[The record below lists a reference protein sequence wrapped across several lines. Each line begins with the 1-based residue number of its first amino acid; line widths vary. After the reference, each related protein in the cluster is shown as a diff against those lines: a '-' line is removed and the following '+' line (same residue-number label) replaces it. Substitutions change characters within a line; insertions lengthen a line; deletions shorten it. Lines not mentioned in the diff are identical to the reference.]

1 MNIRIGFSLV
11 ALIVAGLPLLPA
23 GAQEAQHDHQ
33 HPPAPASAAAQAD
46 QASAAK
52 TAEPPTATSGGEG
65 MMDTKAMCD
74 MHRKMMATKSSK
86 QRQAMADKQ
95 MKGMSAEQRQQH
107 MKMMDEMCK

>member
-1 MNIRIGFSLV
+1 MTRIRTAMA
-11 ALIVAGLPLLPA
+11 ALIMAGLPLLPA

-33 HPPAPASAAAQAD
+33 HPPAPATAAAQAD
-46 QASAAK
+46 QASAAR
-52 TAEPPTATSGGEG
+52 TAEPSTATTGGEA
-65 MMDTKAMCD
+65 MIDTKAMCD

-107 MKMMDEMCK
+107 MKMMDEQCK